1 MRIYWATKLRGFL
14 KHLSGS
20 VEGVEFIA
28 KNQYYE
34 VSSPSAK
41 LKSKLIRSRLFD
53 PMGLFQVISVSGKQ
67 CDIYGSFNRF
77 LDADKP
83 YFLYLENPTALY
95 HYALGR
101 IRFPAG
107 KAKFRRCLE
116 NANLKYIVCMF
127 DACRTTFETVNM
139 ALPDHVRLE
148 TIYPVVPANPH
159 ATAERIAQ
167 KCSDEVLQ
175 CLYCAQGKRFYTKG
189 GADVLEAVA
198 RLQDAGCRIHL
209 TVVTNLDM
217 LKPETLAFIRGRED
231 MTICDFTFSYEQME
245 EIYARTAV
253 LLQPSSDDS
262 CPLTVLE
269 AIKGGCAVVGSRLYA
284 IPEMV
289 EDQGNGI
296 LMEPKYRIFTRDN
309 LPNPAAWGHAR
320 KSRLAGIPSE
330 TYVSEIAQSLRT
342 MYEDR
347 HLLLSFARRS
357 LELADTKFNEHKIA
371 AQWTAVWNAM
381 RGDRHDP

>member
-77 LDADKP
+77 LKADKP

-101 IRFPAG
+101 LRFPAG

-116 NANLKYIVCMF
+116 DPNLKYIVCMS
-127 DACRTTFETVNM
+127 DACRTTFEAVNM
-139 ALPDHVRLE
+139 QLPESVKMQ
-148 TIYPVVPANPH
+148 TIYPFVPSNPH
-159 ATAERIAQ
+159 ISSSVIYEKSFAE
-167 KCSDEVLQ
+167 ELT
-175 CLYCAQGKRFYTKG
+175 CLFCVQGKSFYTKG
-189 GADVLEAVA
+189 GRDVLESVA

-231 MTICDFTFSYEQME
+231 MTICDFTFSYQQME
-245 EIYARTAV
+245 ELYARTAV
-253 LLQPSSDDS
+253 LLQPSSADS

-269 AIKGGCAVVGSRLYA
+269 AIKGGCVVLGSHLYA

-289 EDQGNGI
+289 EHNGNGLLI
-296 LMEPKYRIFTRDN
+296 DPMYWTFTPDN
-309 LPNPAAWGHAR
+309 MPNPVAWGHSR
-320 KSRLAGIPSE
+320 KVKLSQKRCQRYADDIYSALC
-330 TYVSEIAQSLRT
+330 TL
-342 MYEDR
+342 YEDR
-347 HLLLSFARRS
+347 QMLHSFAERS
-357 LELADTKFNEHKIA
+357 LEIANTKFAERTIA
-371 AQWTAVWNAM
+371 DQWFSVWDAM
-381 RGDRHDP
+381 KVE